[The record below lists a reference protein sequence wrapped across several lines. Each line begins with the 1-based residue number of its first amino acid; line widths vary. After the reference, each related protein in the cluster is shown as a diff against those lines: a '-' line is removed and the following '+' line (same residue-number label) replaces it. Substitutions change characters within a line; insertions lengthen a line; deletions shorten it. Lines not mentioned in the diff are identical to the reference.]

1 MKKIEFINKEV
12 LEEKFYE
19 CLKEKRMP
27 DCFLYLGEAGVK
39 RWISLDRSEK
49 FPVAAQLTE
58 LLRDNRQSIVSHMTP
73 GMNIVS
79 IGVGSG
85 EKERILLEELA
96 RRDRPTYYPVDV
108 SSQMVDTAMETVHD
122 LPVEKV
128 GLVGF
133 FEDMP
138 VLKRC
143 WHSPVMLCMLGN
155 SFCNYEPDEILAS
168 MQDNLHDKDLFLF
181 DCHLFPPSEDEEAAR
196 MSIEGIY
203 RSEKNARFNMGPLLE
218 RGMAPGA
225 FEFQL
230 DLLPTETSFGY
241 IYKTHKK
248 LCVCK
253 DGVIQCGPGAIN
265 LKAGDTIQLGFTYKY
280 KRKQI
285 EDLLKQQKFDLLKVF
300 LSDDHSN
307 LLALVRKKSK

>member
-1 MKKIEFINKEV
+1 MKKIEFINRDV

-39 RWISLDRSEK
+39 NWMLLDRSET
-49 FPVAAQLTE
+49 FPVATQLTE
-58 LLRDNRQSIVSHMTP
+58 LLRDNRQSIVSYMTP

-96 RRDRPTYYPVDV
+96 IRERPTYYPIDV
-108 SSQMVDTAMETVHD
+108 SSQMVDTALETVRD
-122 LPVEKV
+122 LPIEKI

-143 WHSPVMLCMLGN
+143 WHSPVMLCVLGN
-155 SFCNYEPDEILAS
+155 SFCNYEPDEILTA
-168 MQDNLHDKDLFLF
+168 MKDNLHDKDLMLF
-181 DCHLFPPSEDEEAAR
+181 DAHLFPPSEDEEATR
-196 MSIEGIY
+196 KGIEEIY
-203 RSEKNARFNMGPLLE
+203 RSEINALFNKGPLLD
-218 RGMAPGA
+218 RGMNSED

-230 DLLPTETSFGY
+230 ELLPTETHYGS
-241 IYKTHKK
+241 IYRTHKK

-253 DGVIQCGPGAIN
+253 DGVIECRPGAIH
-265 LKAGDTIQLGFTYKY
+265 LRAGDTIQLGFTYKY
-280 KRKQI
+280 RQEQI
-285 EDLLKQQKFDLLKVF
+285 KDLLKRQKFDLIKMF
-300 LSDDHSN
+300 LNDDCSN
-307 LLALVRKKSK
+307 LIALVRKKVT